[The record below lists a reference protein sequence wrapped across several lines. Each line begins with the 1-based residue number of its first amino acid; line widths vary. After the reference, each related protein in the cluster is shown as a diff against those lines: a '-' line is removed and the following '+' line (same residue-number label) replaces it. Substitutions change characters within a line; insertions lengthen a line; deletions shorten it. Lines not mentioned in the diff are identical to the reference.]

1 MKVSKLSKHVEL
13 ESRSDLILYFRGI
26 QTSSDTSIHTYTD
39 ENGFGK
45 VRTRVDLLNIPQSGG
60 KMSKHLV

>member
-26 QTSSDTSIHTYTD
+26 QASADTSIHTYTD
-39 ENGFGK
+39 ENGFGNC
-45 VRTRVDLLNIPQSGG
+45 V
-60 KMSKHLV
+60 